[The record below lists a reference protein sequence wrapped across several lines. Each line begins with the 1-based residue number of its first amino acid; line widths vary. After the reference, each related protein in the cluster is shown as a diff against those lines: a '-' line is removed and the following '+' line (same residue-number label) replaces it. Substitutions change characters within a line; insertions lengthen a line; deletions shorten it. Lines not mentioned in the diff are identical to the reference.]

1 MASQEDRPINI
12 VGNASDTEYEE
23 EGAEEDVEQTAEE
36 GEEQVRIPRV
46 SWEGSY
52 LTQADINH
60 LQRSRRIPEGVLT
73 RVPPK
78 DQVEPNPEEGEYV
91 VFAAHFDR
99 GFADRKSTRLN
110 SSHSGESR
118 MPSSA

>member
-36 GEEQVRIPRV
+36 GEEQPRTPRG

-52 LTQADINH
+52 NTQADINR
-60 LQRSRRIPEGVLT
+60 LRRSRRIPEGVLT

-78 DQVEPNPEEGEYV
+78 G
-91 VFAAHFDR
+91 
-99 GFADRKSTRLN
+99 
-110 SSHSGESR
+110 
-118 MPSSA
+118 